1 MAGLN
6 VFPPERA
13 GLVTLMTLAVVALV
27 GGVATP
33 AVADQPTT
41 LPYRLDRNVRI
52 PMRDGVTLG
61 ALVYRPADSD
71 APVPVIATLTPY
83 MADRFHDVASYF
95 AQHGYVVALI
105 DCRGRGDSGG
115 EFDPWMSDAN
125 DYFDALGWLASR
137 PYADGQT
144 ATWGGSYA
152 GKNQWAVAGL
162 RPPSLRTIA
171 PAAAGFVG
179 YDMGMHRNVPFSFMQ
194 RWLTLISG
202 KAGNRRLFE
211 DTAYWNAVYAEL
223 SRGEVPWRKLDE
235 LSGNA
240 SPIWKR
246 WVDHPM
252 LDSFWDAPS
261 PTDEQF
267 AKIDIPVLSI
277 TGTYDDAQLGTLQ
290 FRRRH
295 YELAAAPALDRH
307 YTVIGPWTHAGTRAP
322 NALVGGLDFGPES
335 LVDMKELHLEW
346 YDWIMKAGMRPAF
359 LQDRFVYFV
368 TGSNLWQ
375 HARDLQAA
383 TARTEVLSLSSL
395 KTRGD
400 SVAERGQLLNRASR
414 QPSDRYVY
422 DPSLPAHNEG
432 VEGEDSVSQR
442 YLIEDNSVTRLQ
454 GDGLVYDTEA
464 YPDGTDIV
472 GRPTVRLFVSMDV
485 PDTDIRVQLFEI
497 RKDGG
502 SVFLGQ
508 DWIRARYRNG
518 ARQVS
523 LVTPGK
529 VEEYVFDQFPFIARS
544 LSPGSRLRLA
554 ISPLGASIHQ
564 QRNRNSGGVV
574 ADETARDNR
583 VAHVAIALGPK
594 SSTVTVPYGR

>member
-1 MAGLN
+1 MAYR
-6 VFPPERA
+6 EKA
-13 GLVTLMTLAVVALV
+13 GLVTLTTLAVVALV
-27 GGVATP
+27 GGGAPP
-33 AVADQPTT
+33 AVADQPTP

-71 APVPVIATLTPY
+71 ARVPVIATLTPY
-83 MADRFHDVASYF
+83 MADRFHDIGSYF

-105 DCRGRGDSGG
+105 DRRGRGDSGG
-115 EFDPWMSDAN
+115 EFDPWMADAT
-125 DYFDALGWLASR
+125 DYFDALEWLASR

-171 PAAAGFVG
+171 PDAAGFVG
-179 YDMGMHRNVPFSFMQ
+179 FDMGMRRNVPFSFMQ

-202 KAGNRRLFE
+202 KSGNRNLFA
-211 DTAYWNAVYAEL
+211 DTTYWNGVYAEL
-223 SRGEVPWRKLDE
+223 SRGALPWRKLDE
-235 LSGNA
+235 LSGNP

-252 LDSFWDAPS
+252 PDSFWDAPS

-277 TGTYDDAQLGTLQ
+277 TGMYDDAQLGSLE

-295 YELAAAPALDRH
+295 YEQASVAALEHH
-307 YTVIGPWTHAGTRAP
+307 YTVIGPWTHAGTRVP
-322 NALVGGLDFGPES
+322 NAQVGGLDFGPQS
-335 LVDMKELHLEW
+335 LVDMKQLHLEW
-346 YDWIMKAGMRPAF
+346 YDWAMKEGKRPAF
-359 LQDRFVYFV
+359 LQDRFVYFL
-368 TGSNLWQ
+368 TGSNRWR
-375 HARDLQAA
+375 HASDLRAA
-383 TARTEVLSLSSL
+383 TERTEVLSLSSL
-395 KTRGD
+395 HTRGD
-400 SVAERGQLLNRASR
+400 SVAERGQLLKKVSR
-414 QPSDRYVY
+414 QPGDSYVY
-422 DPSLPAHNEG
+422 DPSLAAHNEG
-432 VEGEDSVSQR
+432 VEGEDSVSPR
-442 YLIEDNSVTRLQ
+442 YLTDDRSVTRLR
-454 GDGLVYDTEA
+454 GDGLVYDTEV
-464 YPDGTDIV
+464 YVDGADIV
-472 GRPTVRLFVSMDV
+472 GRPTVRLFLSMDV
-485 PDTDIRVQLFEI
+485 PDTDVRVQLFEV
-497 RKDGG
+497 RQDGG
-502 SVFLGQ
+502 AVFLGH

-583 VAHVAIALGPK
+583 VAHVTLALGPRL
-594 SSTVTVPYGR
+594 STLIVPYAR